1 MKNFISI
8 LSSTVLAGVLSL
20 GTLASMPSASAQA
33 VAKADIPFA
42 FHVGNTLMPPG
53 TYKLTRNSNF
63 TYILRGPGSSAAFVV
78 MRAESS
84 IKDRGSVITFNRYG
98 DRYFLSQVWD
108 GHDGLECS
116 PSRAEKEANKAS
128 LVASTK
134 QTSSGTIAVALNNT
148 PQR

>member
-1 MKNFISI
+1 MKNLIPI

-53 TYKLTRNSNF
+53 TYKLTRNSSGVI
-63 TYILRGPGSSAAFVV
+63 YILRGPGSSAAFVL

-98 DRYFLSQVWD
+98 DHYFLSQVWG
-108 GHDGLECS
+108 GHEGLQCP
-116 PSRAEKEANKAS
+116 PSRSEKEANKAS
-128 LVASTK
+128 LVASNK
-134 QTSSGTIAVALNNT
+134 QTSSGTIAVALNKA
-148 PQR
+148 P